1 MDGSTST
8 SLGTPH
14 SIQRSTVADRIDTVF
29 TFKVS
34 DEETAEERNT
44 SYTVWTK
51 WDGIEDNISTSK
63 DRWNP
68 WSY

>member
-8 SLGTPH
+8 SFGTPH
-14 SIQRSTVADRIDTVF
+14 SIQRSTMASGTDIVL
-29 TFKVS
+29 TFEISGK
-34 DEETAEERNT
+34 ETPEERNT

-63 DRWNP
+63 DRGNP

>member
-14 SIQRSTVADRIDTVF
+14 SIQRSAMASGTDIVF
-29 TFKVS
+29 TFEIS
-34 DEETAEERNT
+34 DEETPEERNT

-51 WDGIEDNISTSK
+51 WGGIEDSISTSK
-63 DRWNP
+63 GRWNP

>member
-8 SLGTPH
+8 SFGTPH
-14 SIQRSTVADRIDTVF
+14 SIQRSTMASGTDIVL
-29 TFKVS
+29 TFEISGK
-34 DEETAEERNT
+34 ETPEERNT
-44 SYTVWTK
+44 SYTLWTK
-51 WDGIEDNISTSK
+51 WDNIPYNITTTK

>member
-1 MDGSTST
+1 MDGPTST
-8 SLGTPH
+8 SFGTPH
-14 SIQRSTVADRIDTVF
+14 SIQRSTMASGTDIVL
-29 TFKVS
+29 TFEISGK
-34 DEETAEERNT
+34 ETPEERNT

-63 DRWNP
+63 DRGNP